1 MLPLDAGSGAG
12 EAQVP
17 STQVVPERLSDMGI
31 AQAIVHAIRAVPG
44 VLDMGQ
50 GLFAKAATYGPG
62 KHVLGIVLH
71 HPTPD
76 SLAVEVHVVLEEA
89 SFIKAYSELSS
100 SDVSS
105 GSSSGTTPIL
115 LRFTDQIRAVATQT
129 LEHLGLPVATMVD
142 VTIDDIR

>member
-1 MLPLDAGSGAG
+1 MLPLDAGSGTE
-12 EAQVP
+12 EAQTPTAHMV
-17 STQVVPERLSDMGI
+17 SGHLSDTDI
-31 AQAIVHAIRAVPG
+31 ANAIVHAIRDVPG

-62 KHVLGIVLH
+62 KHIAGIALQ

-76 SLAVEVHVVLEEA
+76 ELSVEVHVVLDER
-89 SFIKAYSELSS
+89 FLNKAL

-105 GSSSGTTPIL
+105 SSDTTPIL
-115 LRFTDQIRAVATQT
+115 LRFTDQVRADVSQT
-129 LEHLGLPVATMVD
+129 LEQLGLPVPIMID

>member
-1 MLPLDAGSGAG
+1 MLPLDAGSGAV

-17 STQVVPERLSDMGI
+17 STQTVPEHLSDIVI
-31 AQAIVHAIRAVPG
+31 ANTIVHAVRAVPG

-62 KHVLGIVLH
+62 KHVLGIVLQ

-76 SLAVEVHVVLEEA
+76 SLSVEVHVILEEV
-89 SFIKAYSELSS
+89 SFIKAYSEISG
-100 SDVSS
+100 SDAS
-105 GSSSGTTPIL
+105 SSSGTTPML
-115 LRFTDQIRAVATQT
+115 LRFTDQIRAVVNQT
-129 LEHLGLPVATMVD
+129 LEHLGLPVSTVVD